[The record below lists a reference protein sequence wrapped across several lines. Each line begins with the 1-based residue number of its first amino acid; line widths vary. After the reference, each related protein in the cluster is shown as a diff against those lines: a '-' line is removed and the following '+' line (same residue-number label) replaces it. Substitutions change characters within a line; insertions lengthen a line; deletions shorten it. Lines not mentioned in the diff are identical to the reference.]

1 MKQLFISIFVPLCVL
16 FCATPT
22 LTAQTPQANLTFSP
36 ETIIKDSEG
45 NVISIDIFL
54 KLTDNPRCTIQPLR
68 YEGTKLKEVLCN
80 CPKSVIAANSMS
92 SATLSKTEVVT
103 KPIATQVAA
112 KPQTITQAA
121 TPTVAR
127 VEAPRLS
134 RTKELEGKKPPF
146 FGLPDMS
153 GNWWDLANQSGKIVL
168 MKFWFTTCAPC
179 IEEMPELNKL
189 VAEFKDNAEVVFIA
203 PAVDEKDR
211 IEPFLKK
218 HTFDYMILP
227 EAYDLTDTY
236 AVQGYPTH
244 VVIGKDGKVSKVI
257 TGQNSQIFR
266 TLRGIIRLELM
277 RNDGELIREVHD
289 GEPVTADNGVPIF
302 SETGALIQPDDY
314 ERMLRTGKFKVFKRH
329 KKTKEVEILLLPFD
343 KY

>member
-1 MKQLFISIFVPLCVL
+1 LKQLFIFTFALLC
-16 FCATPT
+16 AAPS
-22 LTAQTPQANLTFSP
+22 LTAQTQQVNLNFSA

-45 NVISIDIFL
+45 NIIDIDIFL
-54 KLTDNPRCTIQPLR
+54 KLTENPRCSIQPLR
-68 YEGTKLKEVLCN
+68 YEGAKLKEVMCN
-80 CPKSVIAANSMS
+80 CPKSVIVANSIPTS
-92 SATLSKTEVVT
+92 SHVT
-103 KPIATQVAA
+103 NNEITAQPRESLVAA
-112 KPQTITQAA
+112 KPIAVA
-121 TPTVAR
+121 TTVSA
-127 VEAPRLS
+127 VEKHQLT
-134 RTKELEGKKPPF
+134 RTKDLEGKKPPF
-146 FGLPDMS
+146 FGLPDMT

-168 MKFWFTTCAPC
+168 LKFWFTTCTPC

-189 VAEFKDNAEVVFIA
+189 VDEFKGNPDVVFIA
-203 PAVDEKDR
+203 PAVDEK
-211 IEPFLKK
+211 EKTEAFLKK
-218 HTFDYMILP
+218 RTFNYMVLP

-244 VVIGKDGKVSKVI
+244 VVIGKDGKVTKVI

-266 TLRGIIRLELM
+266 TLRSIIRLELM

-302 SETGALIQPDDY
+302 SETGSLIQPDDY

>member
-1 MKQLFISIFVPLCVL
+1 LKQLFIFTFALLC
-16 FCATPT
+16 AAPI
-22 LTAQTPQANLTFSP
+22 LTAQTQQANLNFSP

-45 NVISIDIFL
+45 NVIDFDLFL
-54 KLTDNPRCTIQPLR
+54 KLTENPRCTIQPMR
-68 YEGTKLKEVLCN
+68 YEGAKLKEVMCN
-80 CPKSVIAANSMS
+80 CPKSVIAANRIPVS
-92 SATLSKTEVVT
+92 STITKTEVT
-103 KPIATQVAA
+103 AKPKETLTIAKPIAVVATA
-112 KPQTITQAA
+112 N
-121 TPTVAR
+121 TVVPDKNQLA
-127 VEAPRLS
+127 
-134 RTKELEGKKPPF
+134 RTKDLEGKKPPF
-146 FGLPDMS
+146 FGLPDMT

-168 MKFWFTTCAPC
+168 LKFWFTNCTPC

-189 VAEFKDNAEVVFIA
+189 VEEFKGNPEVVFIA
-203 PAVDEKDR
+203 PAVDEKDKT
-211 IEPFLKK
+211 EAFLKK
-218 HTFDYMILP
+218 RTFNYTVLP

-244 VVIGKDGKVSKVI
+244 VVIGKDGKVAKVI

-302 SETGALIQPDDY
+302 SELGALIQPDDY
-314 ERMLRTGKFKVFKRH
+314 ERLLRTGKYKVFKRH